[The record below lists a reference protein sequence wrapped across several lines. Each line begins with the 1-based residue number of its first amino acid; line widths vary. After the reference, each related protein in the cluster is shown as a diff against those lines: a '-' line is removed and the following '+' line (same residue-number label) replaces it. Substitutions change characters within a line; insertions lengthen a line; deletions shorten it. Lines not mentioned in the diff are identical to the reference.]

1 MIRQSGRPGANPG
14 PTIATIQ
21 WHLLHHIM
29 YPNNLE
35 ECLKYIVE
43 TAANFKDVAQNAGHS
58 VTMDQAMVIAI
69 AELQER
75 TADQRCRQE
84 VC

>member
-1 MIRQSGRPGANPG
+1 MP
-14 PTIATIQ
+14 PTAIATIP
-21 WHLLHHIM
+21 WHQSKNIM

-35 ECLKYIVE
+35 ECLKYIVQ
-43 TAANFKDVAQNAGHS
+43 TAANFKDVAEEAGHP

>member
-1 MIRQSGRPGANPG
+1 
-14 PTIATIQ
+14 
-21 WHLLHHIM
+21 M

-35 ECLKYIVE
+35 ECLKYIVQ
-43 TAANFKDVAQNAGHS
+43 TAANFKDVAQNAGHP

>member
-1 MIRQSGRPGANPG
+1 
-14 PTIATIQ
+14 
-21 WHLLHHIM
+21 M
-29 YPNNLE
+29 YPDNLE
-35 ECLKYIVE
+35 ECLKHIVE
-43 TAANFKDVAQNAGHS
+43 TAANFKDIANEEGYF
-58 VTMDQAMVIAI
+58 VTLEQATVIVI

>member
-1 MIRQSGRPGANPG
+1 
-14 PTIATIQ
+14 
-21 WHLLHHIM
+21 M
-29 YPNNLE
+29 YPDNLE
-35 ECLKYIVE
+35 ECLKHIVE
-43 TAANFKDVAQNAGHS
+43 TAANFKAIAEEAGHP
-58 VTMDQAMVIAI
+58 VTLAQATMIVV